1 MAPYGKFDDHLAMQ
15 VVHARSTSRPDTRLS
30 LVSGVVIG
38 LMLIGLG
45 AALGYLAIATPF
57 AERFMP
63 EARAGTVAMIMGTLG
78 RILLLAAPAIACI
91 AGFAWLGEVAERGLA
106 IRRRPHP
113 ITGLRRIL
121 GPDYAAATGI
131 RLPDGKTVAE
141 VIVGPHGIAVF
152 EPLPQ
157 PEFMRQLKGS
167 WELRIGKNHWV
178 PMENPL
184 DRAARTADSVR
195 HWLGSEDRDFVVK
208 VHVAV
213 ITPDVTLQR
222 TSSCAVIARDQV
234 PAYLA
239 SLPAQR
245 SFTTERR
252 AQVFD
257 LLRSAA

>member
-1 MAPYGKFDDHLAMQ
+1 MAPCARCDDHLAMQ
-15 VVHARSTSRPDTRLS
+15 VVHARSTGRPNTRLS

-45 AALGYLAIATPF
+45 AALGYLAVATPF
-57 AERFMP
+57 ADRFMP
-63 EARAGTVAMIMGTLG
+63 EAQASTAAMIISTLG

-91 AGFAWLGEVAERGLA
+91 AGIAWLGEVAERGLA

-113 ITGLRRIL
+113 IAALRRIL
-121 GPDYAAATGI
+121 GPDYSAATGI
-131 RLPDGKTVAE
+131 RLPDGRTVAE
-141 VIVGPHGIAVF
+141 IILGPHGIAVF

-157 PEFMRQLKGS
+157 PEFMRQHGGS
-167 WELRIGKNHWV
+167 WELRIAKNRWV

-184 DRAARTADSVR
+184 DRAARIADGVR
-195 HWLGSEDRDFVVK
+195 HWLGADDRDFVVK

-213 ITPDVTLQR
+213 ITLDASLSR
-222 TSSCAVIARDQV
+222 TASCAVIARDQV

-239 SLPAQR
+239 SLPVQR

-252 AQVFD
+252 AQVFQ